1 MGVHV
6 LCIPG
11 GPLIGYIVRDTCHRG
26 PDKKKAIGC
35 ERSPSVSLR
44 CGKSFP
50 TISGKKKLI
59 CALSAA
65 WFEADRGVQSQSTW
79 LCLHRMQGLAIL
91 EVRVLQ
97 TCGLSPAAGPSEPV
111 FTWLSALFRGPS
123 TSVPFQEQ
131 WGRKDADKPPG
142 VPGYQA

>member
-1 MGVHV
+1 MSLFVV
-6 LCIPG
+6 A
-11 GPLIGYIVRDTCHRG
+11 R
-26 PDKKKAIGC
+26 
-35 ERSPSVSLR
+35 VSLP
-44 CGKSFP
+44 FP
-50 TISGKKKLI
+50 GRTLI

-65 WFEADRGVQSQSTW
+65 WLEADRRVQSRSTW

-97 TCGLSPAAGPSEPV
+97 TCGLSPVAGPSEPV

-142 VPGYQA
+142 VPSYQA